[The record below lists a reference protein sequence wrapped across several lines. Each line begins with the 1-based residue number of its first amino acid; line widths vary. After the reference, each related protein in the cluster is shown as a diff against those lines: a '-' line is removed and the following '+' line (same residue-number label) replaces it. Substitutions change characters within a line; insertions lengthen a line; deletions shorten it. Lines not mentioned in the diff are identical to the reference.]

1 MGDMIKPRNSRAAID
16 IPAEEFRQMGHRLV
30 DDIASFL
37 DTIRQHPVTPGRK
50 PSEIRAL
57 VGDGPLPRHGA
68 DPASIL
74 REATELLFANSTFNG
89 HPRFF
94 GYITASAAPIGI
106 LGELLA
112 ATVNPNV
119 GAWTLSPAATEI
131 ELQAVRWLAELTGF
145 PAKSAGIFVSGGNM
159 ANMVGFL
166 AARASVMKDRPAG
179 DSVLLRVYGSAETH
193 TWIDKALDIAGL
205 SRESFRQLAVDRR
218 GMVSPSELEDLI
230 DEDRRAG
237 RLPFLVIA
245 TAGTTNTGAVDP
257 IEAIASVC
265 DESGVWLHVDG
276 AYGAPVAALPEAS
289 PDLRAIGRARSLAID
304 PHKWLY
310 APLEAGCTLV
320 RYRADLEHA
329 FTHHPHYYHFEDIEG
344 EAPTNFHEL
353 GPQNSRGFRALKVW
367 LAMKHAGRDG
377 IVKMIAEDIALA
389 REMFDSVSR
398 EPLLEAFTSDL
409 SIVTF
414 RFVPEDLRAKAGEHL
429 EYLNR
434 LNEELVS
441 SIQNEGEMY
450 VSNGTI
456 DGKFVLRACIVNFR
470 TTLEDVRAVPGI
482 AVRTGVRIDRE
493 LRAS

>member
-1 MGDMIKPRNSRAAID
+1 MEETVKPRTGRAAID
-16 IPAEEFRQMGHRLV
+16 IPVDEFRAMGHQLI

-37 DTIRQHPVTPGRK
+37 EGIRERPVTPGRK

-57 VGDGPLPRHGA
+57 VGEGSLPARGA
-68 DPASIL
+68 DPALIL
-74 REATELLFANSTFNG
+74 REATELLFGNSTFNG
-89 HPRFF
+89 HPRFY
-94 GYITASAAPIGI
+94 GYITASPAPIGI
-106 LGELLA
+106 LGDLLA

-145 PAKSAGIFVSGGNM
+145 PSKSGGIFVSGGNM

-166 AARASVMKDRPAG
+166 AARARAMKGRATVDASR
-179 DSVLLRVYGSAETH
+179 LRCYGSAETH

-205 SRESFRQLAVDRR
+205 SRETFRKLSVDEGGR
-218 GMVSPSELEDLI
+218 VSASELRDLI
-230 DEDRRAG
+230 DEDMRSG
-237 RLPFLVIA
+237 NLPFIVIA

-257 IEAIASVC
+257 IEAIASIC
-265 DESGVWLHVDG
+265 DDRGVWLHVDG
-276 AYGAPVAALPEAS
+276 AYGAPVAALPGAS

-320 RYRADLEHA
+320 RDRSDLADA
-329 FTHHPHYYHFEDIEG
+329 FTHHPHYYHFDEIEG

-367 LAMKHAGRDG
+367 LAMKHVGRDG

-389 REMFDSVSR
+389 REMFDAVSR

-414 RFVPEDLRAKAGEHL
+414 RFIPEDLRDDPGAHL
-429 EYLNR
+429 DYLNK

-441 SIQNEGEMY
+441 TIQNEGEMY

-456 DGKFVLRACIVNFR
+456 DGRFVLRACIVNFR
-470 TTLEDVRAVPGI
+470 TTVGDVSAVPEI
-482 AVRTGVRIDRE
+482 AVRTGLRIDRE
-493 LRAS
+493 LRGS